1 MSKSK
6 YPGLGKRSQRLKK
19 GLRKKD
25 LLDRIEELE
34 RRLAD
39 LEKGSNPRPK
49 RPEYP
54 TIPGPYRHGHTRD
67 HVMNGTQIF
76 HGAIQNIL
84 NDTFFQ
90 SSL

>member
-6 YPGLGKRSQRLKK
+6 FPGLGKGAQRLKK

-54 TIPGPYRHGHTRD
+54 TIPGPYRPYEWDT
-67 HVMNGTQIF
+67 
-76 HGAIQNIL
+76 NISWG
-84 NDTFFQ
+84 DPKHFK
-90 SSL
+90 